1 MKGDF
6 DVKTMWQML
15 VLCITCTSNIHLVQ
29 GLGKYKHLTES
40 KGFNLSMNMKLTH
53 LTYNCMSWV
62 IKHDRNKVSV
72 LVLKNGSQVL
82 VLVVVPKLFLYLN
95 TVHFITFRNDV
106 LPVLF
111 SPTKK
116 FISSKLI
123 TSCLNPL

>member
-53 LTYNCMSWV
+53 LTHTCMS
-62 IKHDRNKVSV
+62 
-72 LVLKNGSQVL
+72 
-82 VLVVVPKLFLYLN
+82 
-95 TVHFITFRNDV
+95 
-106 LPVLF
+106 
-111 SPTKK
+111 
-116 FISSKLI
+116 
-123 TSCLNPL
+123 